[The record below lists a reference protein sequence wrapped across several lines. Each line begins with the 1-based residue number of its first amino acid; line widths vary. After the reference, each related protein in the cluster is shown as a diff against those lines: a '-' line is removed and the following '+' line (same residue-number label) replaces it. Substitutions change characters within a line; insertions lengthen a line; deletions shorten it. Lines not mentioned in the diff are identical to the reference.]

1 MKILNQSI
9 AIVGVFIGLGSIG
22 YGQSPSKSPS
32 ITQPAQVEPYERA
45 SIFAKASGYVAAV
58 NVDIGDIVEKGALL
72 AELSIPEMDQ
82 EHVRQ
87 LALVEQSEAAIR
99 QAESKVKSFQAKIV
113 AAKSQL
119 AAMKAQ
125 YAKHTADI
133 QFARSELSRIT
144 SLVSSRAINASM
156 QDEKAQQLRSAEAA
170 MKSAEADVGSA
181 EANILVADANAKE
194 AEADLAYAT
203 AQRNVSKASLAQTEA
218 LMQYAKIRAPFAGQ
232 ITQRGVDPGDFVVSA
247 VSAKADPLFRL
258 NRIDRLRIVFS
269 VPEASATQI
278 HVGQQVELKV
288 DSVKEQSFVGEV
300 KRTAGE
306 LDSRTR
312 TLRVEAEVKD
322 DDQRLRSG
330 MYGMIII
337 KAAAK

>member
-32 ITQPAQVEPYERA
+32 KSPSMTQPAQVEPYERA
-45 SIFAKASGYVAAV
+45 NIFAKASGFVATV

-144 SLVSSRAINASM
+144 SLVSSRAINASV
-156 QDEKAQQLRSAEAA
+156 QDEKALQLRSAEAA
-170 MKSAEADVGSA
+170 MKSAEADVRSA
-181 EANILVADANAKE
+181 EANILVTDANANE
-194 AEADLAYAT
+194 AEADFL
-203 AQRNVSKASLAQTEA
+203 
-218 LMQYAKIRAPFAGQ
+218 
-232 ITQRGVDPGDFVVSA
+232 
-247 VSAKADPLFRL
+247 
-258 NRIDRLRIVFS
+258 
-269 VPEASATQI
+269 
-278 HVGQQVELKV
+278 
-288 DSVKEQSFVGEV
+288 QSM
-300 KRTAGE
+300 
-306 LDSRTR
+306 SP
-312 TLRVEAEVKD
+312 
-322 DDQRLRSG
+322 
-330 MYGMIII
+330 
-337 KAAAK
+337 